1 MIKKVRENIKYVS
14 YNNCNGSLQNRRRGM
29 KRKIIKKLTI
39 LLTVIGMLLCNI
51 SYIYAEECSLVNEA
65 SETET
70 DEEYA
75 EDTVYSVLRGNNL
88 NYGTTQI
95 GKVSGHEINVYGLT
109 QCHHKCA
116 RVYLNLSLERK
127 VNGTY
132 ETYKT
137 WKFTSNNATNLT
149 KSINVIVP
157 RGYYYRVRG
166 YHAAKDGSKESVSTL
181 TKGILI
187 K

>member
-1 MIKKVRENIKYVS
+1 M
-14 YNNCNGSLQNRRRGM
+14 
-29 KRKIIKKLTI
+29 
-39 LLTVIGMLLCNI
+39 
-51 SYIYAEECSLVNEA
+51 
-65 SETET
+65 
-70 DEEYA
+70 
-75 EDTVYSVLRGNNL
+75 
-88 NYGTTQI
+88 
-95 GKVSGHEINVYGLT
+95 
-109 QCHHKCA
+109 
-116 RVYLNLSLERK
+116 NLSLERK

-166 YHAAKDGSKESVSTL
+166 YHAAKDGSKESVTTL

>member
-1 MIKKVRENIKYVS
+1 MQKNAVW
-14 YNNCNGSLQNRRRGM
+14 LM
-29 KRKIIKKLTI
+29 KLRIPIQMKNMRKIL
-39 LLTVIGMLLCNI
+39 
-51 SYIYAEECSLVNEA
+51 YIVYLEEI
-65 SETET
+65 
-70 DEEYA
+70 
-75 EDTVYSVLRGNNL
+75 NL

-166 YHAAKDGSKESVSTL
+166 YHAAKDGSKESVTTL